1 LRKKFVELEID
12 RLEKMKLGWV
22 CLEMETE
29 AETGRPPLAP
39 SLSTANYEGGDGA
52 AICFIHFGVH
62 VTLRVFSF

>member
-1 LRKKFVELEID
+1 
-12 RLEKMKLGWV
+12 MKLGWV